1 VDFEWDEDKN
11 LQNQSK
17 HAVSFEQASRV
28 FDSDSDRLEIFDEAH
43 SDDEDRFIAVGPAN
57 GELLIVIYTEP
68 DDEVV
73 RIISARPA
81 TERER
86 AMYASQMD
94 RYQ

>member
-1 VDFEWDEDKN
+1 MNFEWDEDKN

-43 SDDEDRFIAVGPAN
+43 SDDEDRFIAIGTAN
-57 GELLIVIYTEP
+57 EELTVVIYTEP
-68 DDEVV
+68 DDGVV

-81 TERER
+81 TEQER
-86 AMYASQMD
+86 AMYRSQMD